1 MRSYG
6 LALASLLLAAATLP
20 AQQPPVTA
28 PPAAPGRLDGLLQ
41 RWEREMMSVQTLVA
55 QCNRTTIDKTY
66 GKPQTFVGTAR
77 YQRPNQAVLEMQKLG
92 KDNKPDPQ
100 AYEKFLCT
108 GNMLYEYDPQNKQVR
123 VHQLPPPRP
132 DGMGSDDSFLSFMF
146 GMKAEEAKRRYD
158 MRLAKEDQHWIYIE
172 VIPLLPADKADF
184 QRARLVL
191 SASTFLPRQVW
202 FEQPTGNEVQW
213 DIPQVQTNVQLP
225 ANLFAPP
232 RAAPPGWN
240 LMQMPKP
247 DAASKTTLPMPPPR
261 IVRPNQ

>member
-6 LALASLLLAAATLP
+6 LALASLVLTAGTLP
-20 AQQPPVTA
+20 AQQPPPVTA
-28 PPAAPGRLDGLLQ
+28 PPAAPGRLDALLQ
-41 RWEREMMSVQTLVA
+41 RWEREMMSLQTLVA

-66 GKPQTFVGTAR
+66 GKPQTFAGTAE
-77 YQRPNQAVLEMQKLG
+77 YKRPNQAHLKMFKVG
-92 KDNKPDPQ
+92 KDNQIDKQ
-100 AYEKFLCT
+100 AYEEFLCT
-108 GNMLYEYDPQNKQVR
+108 GNTLYEFDPQNKQVR
-123 VHQLPPPRP
+123 VHQLPQPRP

-146 GMKAEEAKRRYD
+146 GMKADEAKRRYD
-158 MRLAKEDQHWIYIE
+158 MRLAKEDKYWIYIE

-213 DIPQVQTNVQLP
+213 DIPQVNTNVQLP
-225 ANLFAPP
+225 ATQFTPP
-232 RAAPPGWN
+232 RAAPPGWT
-240 LMQMPKP
+240 LMQMPRSEGTP
-247 DAASKTTLPMPPPR
+247 KTTPPTPPR